1 MAEPERIV
9 TNTGPLIALAG
20 VRRLDILNGL
30 YDEAIVQVVYEKL
43 EKPKAKDAAL

>member
-20 VRRLDILNGL
+20 VGRLDILNVL
-30 YDEAIVQVVYEKL
+30 YDEATAQV
-43 EKPKAKDAAL
+43 ALQ